1 MNSLYNTILSPIITE
16 KATKISEKNQFVFK
30 VKIDSNKKE
39 IKKAIEKLFK
49 VKIDSNKQE
58 IKKAIEKL
66 FKVKVKNVKTIK
78 IKGKRK
84 IFKGTKGKRS
94 DYKKAIICLNKGE
107 NLDYS
112 GGIS

>member
-1 MNSLYNTILSPIITE
+1 MVMSNLYNTIIAPVITE
-16 KATKISEKNQFVFK
+16 KATKISEKNQYVFK

-49 VKIDSNKQE
+49 VKI
-58 IKKAIEKL
+58 KKI
-66 FKVKVKNVKTIK
+66 KTIK
-78 IKGKRK
+78 IKGKSK
-84 IFKGTKGKRS
+84 IFKGTKGRRS

-112 GGIS
+112 GGVN

>member
-1 MNSLYNTILSPIITE
+1 MNNFYNTILSPIITE
-16 KATKISEKNQFVFK
+16 KATKISEKNHFVFK

-39 IKKAIEKLFK
+39 IKEA
-49 VKIDSNKQE
+49 V
-58 IKKAIEKL
+58 EKL
-66 FKVKVKNVKTIK
+66 FKVKVKNIKTKK
-78 IKGKRK
+78 IKGKNK

-107 NLDYS
+107 SLDYS

>member
-1 MNSLYNTILSPIITE
+1 MNNLYNTVIAPIITE
-16 KATKISEKNQFVFK
+16 KATKISEKNQYVFK

-39 IKKAIEKLFK
+39 IKQAIEKLFK
-49 VKIDSNKQE
+49 VKI
-58 IKKAIEKL
+58 KKI
-66 FKVKVKNVKTIK
+66 KTIK
-78 IKGKRK
+78 IKGKSK

-112 GGIS
+112 GGVN